1 MDDQWAGLHRVAIL
15 SPSRG
20 ELHLFF
26 NVLKFTQFA
35 DKEEY
40 VVEYKTR
47 LTETDAKT
55 TLPMDWNSRIVEHI
69 VVRMESDQEWNKRL
83 TQTIGKNR
91 LVIRY

>member
-15 SPSRG
+15 SPARG
-20 ELHLFF
+20 QLHLFF
-26 NVLKFTQFA
+26 NVLSFKQFLV
-35 DKEEY
+35 EEKY

-47 LTETDAKT
+47 LMGTDAT
-55 TLPMDWNSRIVEHI
+55 TILPMDWNSRIVEHV
-69 VVRMESDQEWNKRL
+69 VVRMESDQQWNNRM